1 MDYLK
6 GAMVQGENVPIFE
19 ETLELR
25 RELAALLGYDTYSD
39 YVLEIRMAKKKET
52 VLEFLASLREKL
64 APYASKELK
73 VLLKV
78 NKWFAYSL
86 HVSTSKNFAHC
97 K

>member
-39 YVLEIRMAKKKET
+39 YVLEIRMAKKKGNRFRVFGQFT
-52 VLEFLASLREKL
+52 GKVSPLR
-64 APYASKELK
+64 
-73 VLLKV
+73 
-78 NKWFAYSL
+78 
-86 HVSTSKNFAHC
+86 
-97 K
+97 